1 MARKAVNARDRGLE
15 TIRRINRWMIA
26 GAIGLSGVVSVA
38 AAKNFH
44 GHATAH
50 SSRPAQTQTSS
61 TPAPSSGSPSDDGGS
76 LQPPAQAPAPAPA
89 PQGPAVSSGGS

>member
-1 MARKAVNARDRGLE
+1 MARKAINARDGGLE

-38 AAKNFH
+38 AAKSFH
-44 GHATAH
+44 GHTTAQ
-50 SSRPAQTQTSS
+50 SQPAQTQTSS
-61 TPAPSSGSPSDDGGS
+61 TPAPSSSSPSDDGSS
-76 LQPPAQAPAPAPA
+76 LQPPTQAPAPAPV